1 MKSERTNGANHMT
14 TDQNSS
20 GDWVRRLSSSG
31 AEREDA
37 IEELTRLLVRG
48 LSKSMS
54 NRYGNTVQPDDVVQ
68 EAMLKILE
76 SLDTFAGRSR
86 FTTWAMTIATR
97 VAISEMRRKHYQ
109 DVSLDSITSGENLSF
124 EIAADPSMR
133 DEERIDR
140 AKVLSTLHQL
150 IESELSV
157 KQREAI
163 QALLSGLPVEEI
175 ASRTGSNRNAVY
187 KLIHDARVRL
197 KSGLERSGLMA
208 DDFNAI
214 FA

>member
-1 MKSERTNGANHMT
+1 MT

-20 GDWVRRLSSSG
+20 DDWVTRLSSNG

-54 NRYGNTVQPDDVVQ
+54 NRYGNAVQPDDVVQ
-68 EAMLKILE
+68 EAMLKILD

-124 EIAADPSMR
+124 EIAAGPSMR
-133 DEERIDR
+133 DEEQIDR

>member
-1 MKSERTNGANHMT
+1 MT

-20 GDWVRRLSSSG
+20 DDWVRRLSSSG

-124 EIAADPSMR
+124 EIAADPSVP

>member
-1 MKSERTNGANHMT
+1 MT

>member
-1 MKSERTNGANHMT
+1 MT

-20 GDWVRRLSSSG
+20 DDWVRRLSSNG

-54 NRYGNTVQPDDVVQ
+54 NRYGNAVQPDDVVQ
-68 EAMLKILE
+68 EAMLKILD

-124 EIAADPSMR
+124 EIAAGPSMR
-133 DEERIDR
+133 DEEQIDR